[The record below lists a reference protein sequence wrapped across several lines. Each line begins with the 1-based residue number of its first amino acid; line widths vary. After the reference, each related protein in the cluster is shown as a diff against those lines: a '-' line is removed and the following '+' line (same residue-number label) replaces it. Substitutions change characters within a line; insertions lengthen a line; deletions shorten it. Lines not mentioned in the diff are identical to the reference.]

1 MVHRLEWVESVRKK
15 HKAFRDK
22 ENSYW
27 ERKISDEKGKPSM
40 LWKSLSTILRR
51 DKNEKGPS
59 APSKH
64 SAEDFLNFFQEKVA
78 NVRASTSGNAKP
90 KETDQADSSLT
101 GFQEV
106 SDDDVRRIIMASPTK
121 SCSLDPVPIDS
132 SSRKF
137 WMYCF
142 HS

>member
-1 MVHRLEWVESVRKK
+1 MSHIGEVNTLLCNVMVE
-15 HKAFRDK
+15 AFITK
-22 ENSYW
+22 NSYW
-27 ERKISDEKGKPSM
+27 ERKISDEKGKPSK

-51 DKNEKGPS
+51 DKNENGPS

-78 NVRASTSGNAKP
+78 NVRASTSGNARP
-90 KETDQADSSLT
+90 EETDKAVSSLT

-121 SCSLDPVPIDS
+121 SVHSIRFRHS

-142 HS
+142 HT